1 MCFERTVLP
10 DDDAEEALDRAPG
23 DGLGGA
29 DDHGNALRG
38 SSSSAR
44 ERRAGRA
51 LSARPALSCSPRAS
65 PRRSRSRS
73 LAALALARGRARARC
88 RPPAPLIDGI
98 AAQVDGQIVLV
109 SEVMRAVR
117 PQEEAMRQA
126 GAPEQEIAKLRAD
139 GLERLIE
146 SRLVEK
152 VVAESEAKAT
162 DEEIT
167 RTIEGIAK
175 ENGLTLEQ
183 LYASVVF
190 HGLTVD
196 EYRAQIKR
204 DYERRNLVQGMLGSR
219 VKVDEKEVEA
229 LYAERYG
236 NQERRRSVHVRQI
249 LRAYGGK
256 TKRDQ
261 DTACEEVRLARER
274 VTGGEPFEK
283 VASQVSEAA
292 PRDGGDIGWLP
303 LASVAP
309 WMRDALDGVPEGGI
323 SDVLVLPFGCSVLQ
337 LVERRVLEPV
347 SYEQAKEPLS
357 RELWERKLDQ
367 EYRTWMEQL
376 REHSYIERHGYFAEA
391 ASLGAAA
398 RRARDG
404 ALTAAPRRTHSPG
417 GRGRAPRSA

>member
-1 MCFERTVLP
+1 VQRPPRPVALTAALVLLLF
-10 DDDAEEALDRAPG
+10 AAAPG
-23 DGLGGA
+23 RAA
-29 DDHGNALRG
+29 DQ
-38 SSSSAR
+38 
-44 ERRAGRA
+44 AG
-51 LSARPALSCSPRAS
+51 
-65 PRRSRSRS
+65 
-73 LAALALARGRARARC
+73 
-88 RPPAPLIDGI
+88 LIDGI

-126 GAPEQEIAKLRAD
+126 GAPELEIARLRAD

-146 SRLVEK
+146 ARLVEK
-152 VVAESEAKAT
+152 VVAESETKAT
-162 DEEIT
+162 EEEIT

-219 VKVDEKEVEA
+219 VKVDETEVEA

-236 NQERRRSVHVRQI
+236 KQETGGESVHVRQI

-256 TKRDQ
+256 TNRDQ
-261 DTACEEVRLARER
+261 ATACEEARLARER

-283 VASQVSEAA
+283 VASQLSEVA

-309 WMRDALDGVPEGGI
+309 WMREALDGLPEGGL
-323 SDVLVLPFGCSVLQ
+323 SDVLILPFGCSVLQ

-347 SYEQAKEPLS
+347 SFEQAKEPLT

-391 ASLGAAA
+391 ATLGAD
-398 RRARDG
+398 DG
-404 ALTAAPRRTHSPG
+404 D
-417 GRGRAPRSA
+417 